1 MITEKIIVY
10 GTLKRGFHN
19 HGYCRNAVS
28 IRECTIVGALFDTG
42 WGFPAFRPDLGT
54 DKIGAEIIEVPIR
67 DVPAIDRLEGVPHLY
82 EKQQIEC
89 ELPDGTTE
97 EATVYVMMHLPEH
110 AKRMTGSRK
119 VVWK

>member
-1 MITEKIIVY
+1 MTEKIIVY

-19 HGYCRNAVS
+19 HRYCRNAVS

-54 DKIGAEIIEVPIR
+54 DRIGAEIVEVPVR
-67 DVPAIDRLEGVPHLY
+67 DIPAIDRLEGVPHLY

-97 EATVYVMMHLPEH
+97 EATVYVMAHLPEH
-110 AKRMTGSRK
+110 AKRMTGMRK

>member
-10 GTLKRGFHN
+10 CTLKRGFHN

-54 DKIGAEIIEVPIR
+54 DRIGAEIIEVPVR
-67 DVPAIDRLEGVPHLY
+67 DIPAIDRLEGVPHLY
-82 EKQQIEC
+82 EKQRIKC
-89 ELPDGTTE
+89 ELADETME
-97 EATVYVMMHLPEH
+97 EATIYVMRNLPAH
-110 AKRMTGSRK
+110 AQRMTGAEK
-119 VVWK
+119 VVW